1 MRFEVQQVL
10 VQLMATAHARLF
22 TLFNFVVIETR
33 AILVMI
39 SPTEYVDSIRSRAHA
54 FFTLAL
60 RFIAAVAGARSTRP
74 LGQENLGGGHVHS
87 IHSQSDT
94 PHIPRFW

>member
-1 MRFEVQQVL
+1 
-10 VQLMATAHARLF
+10 MATAHAL
-22 TLFNFVVIETR
+22 LLSILNFVIILTR
-33 AILVMI
+33 AILVLI
-39 SPTEYVDSIRSRAHA
+39 FPTEYIDSIRSRAHA